1 MSQESIAVSQLTKKQ
16 QKTYNSYKEIYP
28 NLLESIR
35 PFYLKILHY
44 EAQNQIYL
52 EQSDSSL
59 IALLDP
65 EPKNITAIDVYQRFK
80 ADNTLELGIIH
91 ILLPYIILEVAS
103 NNYEKFNQHNS
114 FYELVDQ
121 TKICFT
127 ENTYEECRAK
137 TILIIE
143 ISI

>member
-1 MSQESIAVSQLTKKQ
+1 M
-16 QKTYNSYKEIYP
+16 YP
-28 NLLESIR
+28 EC
-35 PFYLKILHY
+35 
-44 EAQNQIYL
+44 A
-52 EQSDSSL
+52 
-59 IALLDP
+59 
-65 EPKNITAIDVYQRFK
+65 
-80 ADNTLELGIIH
+80 ELIH

-143 ISI
+143 ISKYISKFNEVSYQAQEFISNNVDNQDINLSGNISNPDLYEYLP